1 MKLMIVEDE
10 KLIREQLA
18 KGVPWSEYGLM
29 VVGTAANGEE
39 ALPIARKLCPDIVLT
54 DIRMP
59 KMDGLALLERIMR
72 ERPSTPVIMLTAYD
86 DFHYVQQALR
96 RGAFDYVL
104 KIAPTRE
111 LIKTVLRARE
121 KIEGEERQLRGL
133 KREQALLARGEDSGA
148 PGAEAVI
155 RRVKRYMLENCGL
168 ELSLTSVA
176 EAVGLSASYLSA
188 LFKSETGEG
197 FSEYALKVRMEKA
210 KELLDAPGSRVRDVA
225 RLVGYQD
232 EKYFASLFK
241 RAFGV
246 TPSQYKKLW

>member
-18 KGVPWSEYGLM
+18 KGIPWSEYGLM
-29 VVGTAANGEE
+29 VAGTAANGEE
-39 ALPIARKLCPDIVLT
+39 ALSILEKTCPDIVLT

-59 KMDGLALLERIMR
+59 KMDGLALLEQILR
-72 ERPSTPVIMLTAYD
+72 EKPSTLVVMLTAYD
-86 DFHYVQQALR
+86 DFDYVQQALR
-96 RGAFDYVL
+96 RGAFDFVL

-111 LIKTVLRARE
+111 LIQTVLRARE
-121 KIEGEERQLRGL
+121 KIEERERQLRGIR
-133 KREQALLARGEDSGA
+133 REQALLSREEEPVP
-148 PGAEAVI
+148 PGVEATI

-176 EAVGLSASYLSA
+176 EAVGLNASYLSA
-188 LFKSETGEG
+188 LFKSETKVG

-210 KELLDAPGSRVRDVA
+210 KELLDEAGSRVRDVA

-246 TPSQYKKLW
+246 TPSQYKKLG